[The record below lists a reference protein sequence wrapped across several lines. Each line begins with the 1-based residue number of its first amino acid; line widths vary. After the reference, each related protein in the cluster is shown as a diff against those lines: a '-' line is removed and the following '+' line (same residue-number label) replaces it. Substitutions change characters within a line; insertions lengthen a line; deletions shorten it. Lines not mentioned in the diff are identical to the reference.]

1 MDDITK
7 SIYAVQLS
15 ENPLLTDALDY
26 FEQEITA
33 QWKQEK
39 NAEEREKLW
48 RMLYSHRAFK
58 QYITMTISGGKI
70 AAQQIAH
77 KTFLQKVR
85 SFR

>member
-58 QYITMTISGGKI
+58 QYLTVTVAGGKI

>member
-26 FEQEITA
+26 FEREITE
-33 QWKQEK
+33 QWKQAKTE
-39 NAEEREKLW
+39 EEREKLW

-58 QYITMTISGGKI
+58 QYLTVTIAGGKI
-70 AAQQIAH
+70 AEQQIAH